1 MRKLNKLYLIVAFM
15 FVGYS
20 CEITDLDQ
28 LNNPNAVTT
37 ENAGI
42 DLYWNAI
49 QTSFPGWWYGNQTP
63 MLQLA
68 RVACMT
74 WGASYA
80 EAYNPSDFNGSW
92 NSAYSG
98 IIPDIDA
105 MIEAAD
111 AAESYVYSGAG
122 KIMKGYT
129 IQMLV
134 DKHGDI
140 PFTEAWQ
147 GTENLSPKVDDA
159 AAVYAAINTLYDEGI
174 ADLGKTS
181 IGAPAVDIFY
191 GGDVAKWITLANT
204 LKFRLA
210 LNTGDQAGI
219 TAALAAGVID
229 EDAEDWVFT
238 YGSNRQNPD
247 SRHPWYGGAYES
259 FSGPYQSNYFMW
271 ELMEEKPFAD
281 PRLRYY
287 YKRQDLQIVGEDL
300 FTIDCVVPDT
310 RPVWYDDT
318 YTNAY
323 GVSKTWPFCA
333 ASSFTTTDAALAK
346 GYWGRD
352 HGNNDG
358 TPPDGQKRTHRGI
371 YPAAGSYD
379 DGNAASETDGA
390 VEAGLAPT
398 IHTQQ
403 GGTMGAGGDG
413 HAPLL
418 MAANVF
424 FMRAEAALDGYSSEN
439 ARDMLEQAISTS
451 ISSVISYSNG
461 WGTTGDFDGDGVGAE
476 PTTRAIDNYIT
487 YVLDA
492 YDAAADNEAKMNIIV
507 KEHRLASFSNGI
519 ELYNAMRRTG
529 HPTEMQGPMKLQD
542 AGTFPRLFPYP
553 ADFSNLNANAPVRT
567 DYGETI
573 FWDRAGSGLN

>member
-42 DLYWNAI
+42 DLYWNSI

-74 WGASYA
+74 GGSSYA
-80 EAYNPSDFNGSW
+80 EAYTPSGFNGSW
-92 NSAYSG
+92 DFVYSG
-98 IIPDIDA
+98 LVPDIDA
-105 MIEAAD
+105 MISAATET
-111 AAESYVYSGAG
+111 ESWVYVGAG
-122 KIMKGYT
+122 KILKGYAL
-129 IQMLV
+129 QMLV
-134 DKHGDI
+134 DKHGAI
-140 PFTEAWQ
+140 PYSEAWQ
-147 GTENLSPKVDDA
+147 GTANLSPKVDDA
-159 AAVYAAINTLYDEGI
+159 QSVYAAVAGLYDEAI
-174 ADLGKTS
+174 ADLGKTA

-191 GGDVAKWITLANT
+191 GGDKAKWVKLANT
-204 LKFRLA
+204 LKFRMA
-210 LNTGDQAGI
+210 LNEGN
-219 TAALAAGVID
+219 AAGVASALSAGVIESSAD
-229 EDAEDWVFT
+229 DWTFT

-247 SRHPWYGGAYES
+247 SRHPWYSGAYES

-271 ELMEEKPFAD
+271 ELMEEKPFSD

-300 FTIDCVVPDT
+300 FTIDCVVPET
-310 RPVWYDDT
+310 RPAWYDNQ
-318 YTNAY
+318 YVNAY
-323 GVSKTWPFCA
+323 GETKTWPFCA
-333 ASSFTTTDAALAK
+333 GSSLTTVDAANAK

-371 YPAAGSYD
+371 YPAAGAYD
-379 DGNAASETDGA
+379 DGNAATETDGA

-403 GGTMGAGGDG
+403 SGTMGGGGDG

-418 MAANVF
+418 MAANVY
-424 FMRAEAALDGYSSEN
+424 FMRAEAALDGFSSES
-439 ARDMLEQAISTS
+439 AKDMLEAGIRES
-451 ISSVISYSNG
+451 ISSIMSYSNS

-476 PTTRAIDNYIT
+476 PGDQLINNYVN
-487 YVLDA
+487 YVLNA

-519 ELYNAMRRTG
+519 EVYNAMRRTG
-529 HPTEMQGPMKLQD
+529 HPTEMQGPMKQTD

-553 ADFSNLNANAPVRT
+553 SNFSNLNANAPVRT
-567 DYGETI
+567 DLGEKI
-573 FWDRAGSGLN
+573 FWDRAGALN

>member
-1 MRKLNKLYLIVAFM
+1 MKKLNKLYLIVAFM

-28 LNNPNAVTT
+28 LNNPNAVTL
-37 ENAGI
+37 ENAGV
-42 DLYWNAI
+42 DLYLNQI
-49 QTSFPGWWYGNQTP
+49 QVSFPGWWYGNQTA

-74 WGASYA
+74 GGADYA
-80 EAYNPSDFNGSW
+80 EAYTPSGFNGSW
-92 NSAYSG
+92 NGVYAG
-98 IIPDIDA
+98 IVPDVDA
-105 MIEAAD
+105 MVSAASE
-111 AAESYVYSGAG
+111 AESWIHVGAG
-122 KIMKGYT
+122 KIIKAYA

-140 PFTEAWQ
+140 PFSEAWQ
-147 GTENLSPKVDDA
+147 GTANLSPKVDDA
-159 AAVYAAINTLYDEGI
+159 QSVYAAINALYDEAI
-174 ADLGKTS
+174 ADLNKTA

-191 GGDVAKWITLANT
+191 GSDKGKWITLANT

-210 LNTGDQAGI
+210 LNEGNAAGVA
-219 TAALAAGVID
+219 AALSAGVID
-229 EDAEDWVFT
+229 EQAEDWVFT

-310 RPVWYDDT
+310 RPVWYDNQ

-323 GVSKTWPFCA
+323 GETKTWPFCA
-333 ASSFTTTDAALAK
+333 GSSLTTVDASYAK

-371 YPAAGSYD
+371 YPAAGAYD
-379 DGNAASETDGA
+379 DGDAASETDGA

-413 HAPLL
+413 HAPIL
-418 MAANVF
+418 MAANVY
-424 FMRAEAALDGYSSEN
+424 FMRAEAALDGYSSES
-439 ARDMLEQAISTS
+439 AKDMLETAIRTS
-451 ISSVISYSNG
+451 IASVMDYSNG
-461 WGTTGDFDGDGVGAE
+461 WGDTGDFDNNGVGAE
-476 PTTRAIDNYIT
+476 PSARAIDNYVS
-487 YVLDA
+487 YVLNA

-529 HPTEMQGPMKLQD
+529 HPTEMQGPSKLQD

-553 ADFSNLNANAPVRT
+553 SDFTQLNANAPVRT
-567 DYGETI
+567 DLGEKI
-573 FWDRAGSGLN
+573 YWDRAGALN

>member
-42 DLYWNAI
+42 DLYWNSI

-63 MLQLA
+63 MLELA
-68 RVACMT
+68 RLDAMGG
-74 WGASYA
+74 GADYA
-80 EAYNPSDFNGSW
+80 EAYTSTGFNGSW
-92 NSAYSG
+92 DFVYSG
-98 IIPDIDA
+98 LVPDIDA
-105 MIEAAD
+105 MILAASET
-111 AAESYVYSGAG
+111 ESWIHVAAG
-122 KIMKGYT
+122 KILKGYAL
-129 IQMLV
+129 QMLV
-134 DKHGDI
+134 DKHGAI
-140 PFTEAWQ
+140 PYSEAWQ
-147 GTENLSPKVDDA
+147 GTANLSPSVDDA
-159 AAVYAAINTLYDEGI
+159 QSVYAAVAGLYDEAI
-174 ADLGKTS
+174 VDLGKTA

-191 GGDVAKWITLANT
+191 GGDKAKWVKLANT
-204 LKFRLA
+204 LKFRMA
-210 LNTGDQAGI
+210 LNEGN
-219 TAALAAGVID
+219 AAGVAAALSAGVIESSAD
-229 EDAEDWVFT
+229 DWTFT

-259 FSGPYQSNYFMW
+259 FAGPYQSNYFMW
-271 ELMEEKPFAD
+271 ELMEEKPFSD

-300 FTIDCVVPDT
+300 FTIDCVVPET
-310 RPVWYDDT
+310 RPAWYDNQ
-318 YTNAY
+318 YVNAY
-323 GVSKTWPFCA
+323 GETKTWPFCA
-333 ASSFTTTDAALAK
+333 GSSLTTVDAANAK

-371 YPAAGSYD
+371 YPAAGAYD
-379 DGNAASETDGA
+379 DGNAATETDGA

-403 GGTMGAGGDG
+403 SGTMGGGGDG

-418 MAANVF
+418 MAANVY
-424 FMRAEAALDGYSSEN
+424 FMRAEAALDGFSSES
-439 ARDMLEQAISTS
+439 AKDMLEAGIRES
-451 ISSVISYSNG
+451 ISSIMSYSNS

-476 PTTRAIDNYIT
+476 PGDQLINNYVN
-487 YVLDA
+487 YVLNA

-519 ELYNAMRRTG
+519 EVYNAMRRTG
-529 HPTEMQGPMKLQD
+529 HPTEMQGPMKQTD

-553 ADFSNLNANAPVRT
+553 SNFSNLNANAPVRT
-567 DYGETI
+567 DLGEKI
-573 FWDRAGSGLN
+573 FWDRAGALN

>member
-1 MRKLNKLYLIVAFM
+1 MKKLNKLYLIAAFM

-28 LNNPNAVTT
+28 LNNPNAVTL

-42 DLYWNAI
+42 DLYWNSV

-63 MLQLA
+63 MLEIA
-68 RVACMT
+68 RLDCMT
-74 WGASYA
+74 SGAGYQ
-80 EAYNPSDFNGSW
+80 EAYGPSDFNGSW
-92 NSAYSG
+92 NGAYAG
-98 IIPDIDA
+98 LVPDIDA
-105 MIEAAD
+105 MIASGTE
-111 AAESYVYSGAG
+111 AESYVHVGAG
-122 KIMKGYT
+122 KILKGY
-129 IQMLV
+129 IMQLMV

-140 PFTEAWQ
+140 PYSEAWQ
-147 GTENLSPKVDDA
+147 GTSVPSPKVDDA
-159 AAVYAAINTLYDEGI
+159 QSIYAAISALYDEGI
-174 ADLGKTS
+174 ADLGKTA

-191 GGDVAKWITLANT
+191 GNDKGKWITLANT

-210 LNTGDQAGI
+210 LNTGDAAGVS
-219 TAALAAGVID
+219 AALSAGVID
-229 EDAEDWVFT
+229 EQAEDWVFS

-259 FSGPYQSNYFMW
+259 FAGPYQSNYFMW
-271 ELMEEKPFAD
+271 ELSEEKPFAD

-287 YKRQDLQIVGEDL
+287 FKRQDLNLKGEDL
-300 FTIDCVVPDT
+300 FTIDCASPDQL
-310 RPVWYDDT
+310 PAWYDFT

-323 GVSKTWPFCA
+323 GQETSWPYCGGSNRTTVD
-333 ASSFTTTDAALAK
+333 ASYAK

-371 YPAAGSYD
+371 YPAAGAYD
-379 DGNAASETDGA
+379 DGNAATETDGA
-390 VEAGLAPT
+390 VEAGLAPS

-403 GGTMGAGGDG
+403 SGTMGGGGDG

-418 MAANVF
+418 MASNVY

-439 ARDMLEQAISTS
+439 AKDMLEQAITTS
-451 ISSVISYSNG
+451 INSVISYSNS
-461 WGTTGDFDGDGVGAE
+461 WGSTGDFDDDGVGAE
-476 PTTRAIDNYIT
+476 PTTRSIENYVGW
-487 YVLDA
+487 VLDA
-492 YDAAADNEAKMNIIV
+492 YDAAADDEARMAIIV

-519 ELYNAMRRTG
+519 EVYNAMRRTG
-529 HPTEMQGPMKLQD
+529 HPTEMQGPSKLAD

-553 ADFSNLNANAPVRT
+553 SDFSNLNANAPVRT
-567 DYGETI
+567 DYGEKV
-573 FWDRAGSGLN
+573 FWDRAGALN